1 MALDVPDRIE
11 GYPDASRYID
21 AGADPEIVQDPYPT
35 LARVMEHGPVQK
47 AENGRVAGVRLPDN
61 FMFEQ
66 NCPEVYFALTYSAC
80 RKVGMDAKN
89 FSNASAYG
97 PTLGRTF
104 GETLMALDAPRH
116 TQLKRLVLPA
126 FSHRIV
132 NEDLVKIATPVVNE
146 ALDRIVDK
154 GRGELIAD
162 FCAGFPFVVVARIL
176 GVPDDLA
183 QEAEDLV
190 IAATTMHDDPA
201 RALAALD
208 EMNTLYMKVVQAHR
222 QGGYDDLTSALLE
235 AEIDGAKLT
244 DDEVVGFI
252 KQIIAAGLDTT
263 VRATATFIYLMLEH
277 PDQFED
283 LQRNPDL
290 LENAVY
296 EAMRHQAAGGYLPR
310 VALNDVELEGVRIPA
325 GSGVYGVIHSANRDP
340 ARWDDPERFDIRRP
354 RQQFMTLGTGPHAC
368 LGANLTIAEQMIAL
382 KAVFA
387 RLKNLRKDPDR
398 WDDAK
403 LRGFQLRSPTQ
414 LPVLWDA

>member
-1 MALDVPDRIE
+1 MAVDIPDRVI

-21 AGADPEIVQDPYPT
+21 AGIDPDLDHDPFPA
-35 LARVMEHGPVQK
+35 LARVMEQGPVLK
-47 AENGRVAGVRLPDN
+47 AENGSVAGVRLPDN

-66 NCPEVYFALTYSAC
+66 HGHDVYFALSYSAC
-80 RKVGMDAKN
+80 RTVGMDAKN
-89 FSNASAYG
+89 FSNALAYG

-132 NEDLVKIATPVVNE
+132 NEDLVKIATPVVDA

-162 FCAGFPFVVVARIL
+162 FCAGFPFIVVARIL

-190 IAATTMHDDPA
+190 IAATMMHTDA
-201 RALAALD
+201 AKALAALD
-208 EMNTLYMKVVQAHR
+208 SMNALYMKVVKAHR
-222 QGGYDDLTSALLE
+222 EGGYDDLTSALLA
-235 AEIDGAKLT
+235 AEIGGEKLT

-290 LENAVY
+290 LENAIY
-296 EAMRHQAAGGYLPR
+296 EAMRYQAAGAYLPR
-310 VALNDVELEGVRIPA
+310 IALNDVELEGVRIPA
-325 GSGVYGVIHSANRDP
+325 GAGVYGVIHSANRDP
-340 ARWDDPERFDIRRP
+340 ARWDDPHRFDIRRP

-368 LGANLTIAEQMIAL
+368 LGANLTIAEQLIAL
-382 KAVFA
+382 RAVFG
-387 RLKNLRKDPDR
+387 RLKNLRKDPER
-398 WDDAK
+398 WHDAQ